1 MNSITL
7 QCIYKHNRRADKC
20 PANINLIPLKP
31 DLIISKQIKGRN
43 RSFLNYDAELT
54 EKSYKDWKVVKSNG
68 CPHSKYCENQVP
80 LKERSFS
87 QFIKETGLPKEI
99 QEEKRKYSRLGPG
112 QALQRQFGS
121 THTEDAIEHGQV
133 SIKKI
138 SQQMN
143 FHLKGAEFLAKI
155 TTLKNEEKS
164 SRYHQTKNRKNINGI
179 DSKLLSI
186 LRSSDDI
193 CADAVEEPYIHLDL
207 ETENFIPIF
216 LKSELFKLNFNDIFC
231 DGTFSVARNS

>member
-1 MNSITL
+1 
-7 QCIYKHNRRADKC
+7 
-20 PANINLIPLKP
+20 
-31 DLIISKQIKGRN
+31 
-43 RSFLNYDAELT
+43 
-54 EKSYKDWKVVKSNG
+54 
-68 CPHSKYCENQVP
+68 
-80 LKERSFS
+80 
-87 QFIKETGLPKEI
+87 
-99 QEEKRKYSRLGPG
+99 
-112 QALQRQFGS
+112 
-121 THTEDAIEHGQV
+121 
-133 SIKKI
+133 
-138 SQQMN
+138 MN

-231 DGTFSVARNS
+231 DGTFSVARNSKFSQIYIFSIIVTNGGSGVGR